1 MKTTWPLQDAKA
13 RFSELFSLVCEVGP
27 QRVTRRGKE
36 AIIMIA
42 ESEYAT
48 LNGQKGSFVEFLL
61 SGPKLELN
69 MQRTRDFGRAI
80 EL

>member
-13 RFSELFSLVCEVGP
+13 RFSELFSLVCDVGP

-42 ESEYAT
+42 EAEYTA
-48 LNGQKGSFVEFLL
+48 LSGQAGSFVDFLL
-61 SGPKLELN
+61 SGPKIDLDIKRPLDFCRNLEL
-69 MQRTRDFGRAI
+69 
-80 EL
+80 

>member
-42 ESEYAT
+42 ESDYAT
-48 LNGQKGSFVEFLL
+48 LSGQTGSFVEFLL
-61 SGPKLELN
+61 SGPKADLDIS
-69 MQRTRDFGRAI
+69 RPVDFGRAL

>member
-42 ESEYAT
+42 ESEYAA
-48 LNGQKGSFVEFLL
+48 LSGQAGSFVEFLL
-61 SGPKLELN
+61 SGPKADLDI
-69 MQRTRDFGRAI
+69 QRPADFGRAL